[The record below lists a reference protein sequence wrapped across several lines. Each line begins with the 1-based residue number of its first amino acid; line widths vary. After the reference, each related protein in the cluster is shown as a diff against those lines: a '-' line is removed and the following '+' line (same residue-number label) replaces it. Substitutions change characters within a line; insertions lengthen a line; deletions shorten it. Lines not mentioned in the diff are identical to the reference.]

1 MFAVIQFYWYQIILD
16 SSVHFEPLY
25 SLDPCIIV
33 ICGGHNKSRKI
44 NIFNLTPQC
53 CLFISHGLHMTFPN
67 MQCPEALLK
76 QDLFFKDL
84 YYAFSCLYTPVQV
97 VKMHAF
103 TAISLQEGKPAFSS
117 RNTWCQELGSQSG
130 TSKQTNEAVTKHL
143 HKTCWTEEHL
153 WPYLNGAGL
162 GDWGYLDD
170 VAAILSPTQCEIFK
184 EATTKWMLHT

>member
-130 TSKQTNEAVTKHL
+130 TSKQTNERSCHQTSSQNM
-143 HKTCWTEEHL
+143 
-153 WPYLNGAGL
+153 LNWRAPLALFKWGRPGRLGL
-162 GDWGYLDD
+162 SRWCGSYSLTYTMWNLQRG
-170 VAAILSPTQCEIFK
+170 
-184 EATTKWMLHT
+184 HN